1 MNGTLIPNTPFAVD
15 FWQIRKCSHV
25 RLFFLSHL
33 HSDHTS
39 GLSSTWSRSIY
50 CSLITAKLLRWKFQ
64 VEETLIHP
72 LDVGESHLLYLDE
85 VGKETMTVTLID
97 SNHCPGSVMF
107 LFDGYFG
114 SILYTAD
121 FRYTPTMFC
130 SSPLSTRKKIDAL
143 YLDNTNCDPESVL
156 PSRQEATEQI
166 KEIINSHPGH
176 DIVIGLYNLG
186 KESLLEELA
195 LTFKTWIVVSPR
207 RLEMFQLL
215 KLSDVFTSEVGTG
228 RIQVVDQNEI
238 NRFNMIKW
246 NQLHPTIAIVPTSRR
261 LKVSHKDIHVV
272 PYSDHSSF
280 QELQEFVSRLEPCSI
295 MPIVKRKP
303 CQVYFSQ
310 CLSSNDE
317 SQVIQIPE
325 TVERYMKMNL
335 KHNDML
341 PRQFLK
347 PRALDIPRGVVFESP
362 QLDCIGEELSCN
374 NNEQEIYKQL
384 NTGNM
389 QLSEIYI
396 CQDWNEGNSPN
407 REGQS
412 SEFNKDI
419 VFEKQSNKEHSLL
432 KQNIKVP
439 LPTEQKSSLCLLDV
453 PEYLKIRKPLMLTK
467 WHHGKSPYYRLGK
480 QSIRNFNLAFAKSSR
495 LSQLPARSTRSSFA
509 TIKSFFESRIR
520 KDQQNAG
527 QIKSEELECVSIV
540 PSSSTSK
547 LKPSFTDA
555 SQSQRYASLKSF
567 DAVVEQYFKRRHKL
581 TARNTLN

>member
-1 MNGTLIPNTPFAVD
+1 
-15 FWQIRKCSHV
+15 
-25 RLFFLSHL
+25 
-33 HSDHTS
+33 
-39 GLSSTWSRSIY
+39 
-50 CSLITAKLLRWKFQ
+50 
-64 VEETLIHP
+64 
-72 LDVGESHLLYLDE
+72 
-85 VGKETMTVTLID
+85 MTVTLID

-130 SSPLSTRKKIDAL
+130 SLPLSTRKKIDAL

-156 PSRQEATEQI
+156 PSRHEATEQI

-186 KESLLEELA
+186 KESLLVELA

-261 LKVSHKDIHVV
+261 FKVSHKDIHVV

-310 CLSSNDE
+310 YLSSNDE

-347 PRALDIPRGVVFESP
+347 PRALDIPRGVVFEAP

-384 NTGNM
+384 NTGNK

-453 PEYLKIRKPLMLTK
+453 PEYLKIRNPLMLKK
-467 WHHGKSPYYRLGK
+467 WHHGKSPYYHLGK
-480 QSIRNFNLAFAKSSR
+480 QSIRNFNPAFAKSSR
-495 LSQLPARSTRSSFA
+495 PSQLPGRSTKSSFV
-509 TIKSFFESRIR
+509 TIKSFFESRIC
-520 KDQQNAG
+520 KDQRNAG

-547 LKPSFTDA
+547 LKPSFTDT

-581 TARNTLN
+581 TARNPLN

>member
-50 CSLITAKLLRWKFQ
+50 CSPITAKLLRWKFQ
-64 VEETLIHP
+64 VKETLIHP

-85 VGKETMTVTLID
+85 VGKEAMTVTLID

-114 SILYTAD
+114 TILYTAD
-121 FRYTPTMFC
+121 FRYTPIMFC
-130 SSPLSTRKKIDAL
+130 SSPLSTQKKIDVL

-156 PSRQEATEQI
+156 PSRHEATEQI
-166 KEIINSHPGH
+166 KEIISSHPEH

-186 KESLLEELA
+186 KESLLVELA

-215 KLSDVFTSEVGTG
+215 KLSNVFTSEVGTG

-261 LKVSHKDIHVV
+261 MKVSHRDIHVV

-303 CQVYFSQ
+303 CQIYFSQ
-310 CLSSNDE
+310 YLSSNDE
-317 SQVIQIPE
+317 LQVIQIPE
-325 TVERYMKMNL
+325 TVERYMKMNS
-335 KHNDML
+335 KHNDIL
-341 PRQFLK
+341 PHQFLK
-347 PRALDIPRGVVFESP
+347 PRALDIPRGVVFEAP
-362 QLDCIGEELSCN
+362 QLDCDGAHGLYTEELSCN
-374 NNEQEIYKQL
+374 SNEQAIYKQM
-384 NTGNM
+384 NTDKI
-389 QLSEIYI
+389 QLSQIYI
-396 CQDWNEGNSPN
+396 CQDWNEGSSPN

-412 SEFNKDI
+412 SEINKDI
-419 VFEKQSNKEHSLL
+419 VFEKHSNKEHSLL
-432 KQNIKVP
+432 KQNIK
-439 LPTEQKSSLCLLDV
+439 EQKSSLCLFDV
-453 PEYLKIRKPLMLTK
+453 PEYLKIRKSLILEK
-467 WHHGKSPYYRLGK
+467 CHHGKSPYYRLGK
-480 QSIRNFNLAFAKSSR
+480 QSIRNFNPAFAKSSR
-495 LSQLPARSTRSSFA
+495 PSLLPARSTRSSLG
-509 TIKSFFESRIR
+509 TIKPFLESKIC
-520 KDQQNAG
+520 KDQRNSR
-527 QIKSEELECVSIV
+527 QIKSEELEPVSIV
-540 PSSSTSK
+540 PSSTSK
-547 LKPSFTDA
+547 IKPSFIDA
-555 SQSQRYASLKSF
+555 SQNQRYASLKSF
-567 DAVVEQYFKRRHKL
+567 DAVVEQYFKRRNKL
-581 TARNTLN
+581 TVRNTLK